1 MTENRQVS
9 FGLFFDVFK
18 TKFPFSGIG
27 LTFIILSLFVF
38 FPLIT
43 FFNSTKDAY
52 EKYDYDKIVTQG
64 KNLVAKVSS
73 VQTQDNVTVNDV
85 FHPQIID
92 YIYNDNGQ
100 AKNDKFKTLSNGDK
114 PIFKIGDTLNI
125 KSYNGETVIKNIKPF
140 SFSIGFFYFIPIMFL
155 LVGIP
160 FFLIGL
166 LPALKNYRLYKNGI
180 RKEATIISL
189 ETTRILPVVTMNQN
203 VLVNYFYIGQNGNKI
218 LDKSISTGLYLM
230 TEKKA
235 QDKIDIFVSS
245 KNENISCVVPTAL
258 L

>member
-1 MTENRQVS
+1 MTENRPVT
-9 FGLFFDVFK
+9 FRLLFDVFK
-18 TKFPFSGIG
+18 TKYPFSGIG

-38 FPLIT
+38 IPLIV
-43 FFNSTKDAY
+43 FFNSTRDAY

-64 KNLVAKVSS
+64 KDLVAIVSS
-73 VQTQDNVTVNDV
+73 VQTQGNVTVNEV
-85 FHPQIID
+85 YHPQIID
-92 YIYNDNGQ
+92 YTYKDNGQ
-100 AKNDKFKTLSNGDK
+100 TKNDKFKTLGNADK
-114 PIFKIGDTLNI
+114 LIFKVGDTLDI
-125 KSYNGETVIKNIKPF
+125 KFYNGETVIKNIKPF
-140 SFSIGFFYFIPIMFL
+140 SFPIHFFYFMPIMFL

-189 ETTRILPVVTMNQN
+189 ATTRILPVVSMNQN

-218 LDKSISTGLYLM
+218 LDKSISPGLYLM

-245 KNENISCVVPTAL
+245 ENENISCVVPTAL

>member
-1 MTENRQVS
+1 MTENRPVS
-9 FGLFFDVFK
+9 FRLLFDVFK
-18 TKFPFSGIG
+18 TKYPFSGIG
-27 LTFIILSLFVF
+27 LAFIILSLFV
-38 FPLIT
+38 LIPSIA
-43 FFNSTKDAY
+43 FFNSTRDSY

-64 KNLVAKVSS
+64 KDLVATVSS
-73 VQTQDNVTVNDV
+73 VQTQYNVTVNDV

-92 YIYNDNGQ
+92 YTFNDNGQ
-100 AKNDKFKTLSNGDK
+100 TKNDKFKTLANTDK
-114 PIFKIGDTLNI
+114 LIFKIGDTVNI
-125 KSYNGETVIKNIKPF
+125 KIYNGETVIKNIKPF
-140 SFSIGFFYFIPIMFL
+140 SFPFYLFYLMPIMFL

-166 LPALKNYRLYKNGI
+166 LPVLKNYRLYKNGI

-189 ETTRILPVVTMNQN
+189 TTTRILPFVTMNQN

-218 LDKSISTGLYLM
+218 LDNSISTGLYLM

-245 KNENISCVVPTAL
+245 KNENISCLVPTAL